1 MHGGVFISGSSST
14 CFHFF
19 KRDMLPF
26 IFGRKSGEMGGVGG
40 NTRTLAWLAQVE
52 VEARKDAA
60 IECLRISACQ
70 ILFS

>member
-1 MHGGVFISGSSST
+1 
-14 CFHFF
+14 
-19 KRDMLPF
+19 
-26 IFGRKSGEMGGVGG
+26 MGAFYFWEKKWG

-52 VEARKDAA
+52 VAARKDAA